1 MAISLFASLA
11 TFSRRLYLWR
21 SYFFTVLQSNY
32 FDTTVT
38 FSEEPFVQ
46 SSYFFEEL
54 RFRKSHFLAAVI
66 LSEYLIF
73 SERNFYRAA
82 ISWESEVPYFSEQLL
97 FLAQELF
104 RIKISTDEIFFR
116 TGTSSHHQLFQRSCI
131 FE

>member
-1 MAISLFASLA
+1 MTIFLFASLA

-73 SERNFYRAA
+73 RRETST
-82 ISWESEVPYFSEQLL
+82 EQPFLENRKFL
-97 FLAQELF
+97 TFLAEELF

-116 TGTSSHHQLFQRSCI
+116 TGTSSHHQLFQRSYI